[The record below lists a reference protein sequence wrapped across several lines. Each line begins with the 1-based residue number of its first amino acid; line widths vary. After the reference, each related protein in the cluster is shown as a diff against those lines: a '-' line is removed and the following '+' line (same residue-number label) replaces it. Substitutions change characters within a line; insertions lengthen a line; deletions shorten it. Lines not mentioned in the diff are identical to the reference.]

1 MAGAAPVGDAK
12 GAGGALRRWREL
24 WFAHYIPRMSV
35 SFPSRLLIGGEWC
48 GAPASSPVVNPFTGE
63 EFARVPLGGAAEIER
78 ALAAAQAAFPL
89 VRSVAGHR
97 RAALLLAVAAGIGKR
112 QAEFVET
119 IVTEAG
125 KPVTLAEA
133 EVARAQMTF
142 TMAAEEARRQHGELL
157 DMDAF
162 ASGDGHLGIAR
173 RFPIGVISAI
183 TPFNFPLNLVA
194 HKVAPCLATGNTM
207 VVKPAMK
214 TPLTS
219 LLLAEV
225 LVEAG
230 VPAGQMNF
238 VTCSNEDA
246 AQLVTDERVKKV
258 TFTGSPAVGWKL
270 KELCGKKKITLEL
283 GGNAGVI
290 LHADADLATATPAV
304 AMGGFAYAG
313 QSCISVQRVLIHES
327 LYDDA
332 KQRLVA
338 HIAEKVKTGDPRD
351 RATVVGPMITA
362 DALAGIR
369 AKLDAALA
377 AGAKLVCGGQVRGR
391 CLEATVLEDVDP
403 ALDLCAQEAF
413 APIVT
418 LHRYRDFEEAL
429 ATVNASDF
437 GLQAGIFTRDLQLAL
452 HAFDVLDVGGVLIN
466 QVPTFRTEN
475 MPYGGV
481 KDSGFGREGVRYA
494 MEEMTEMKSL
504 IIKRA

>member
-1 MAGAAPVGDAK
+1 
-12 GAGGALRRWREL
+12 
-24 WFAHYIPRMSV
+24 
-35 SFPSRLLIGGEWC
+35 
-48 GAPASSPVVNPFTGE
+48 
-63 EFARVPLGGAAEIER
+63 
-78 ALAAAQAAFPL
+78 
-89 VRSVAGHR
+89 
-97 RAALLLAVAAGIGKR
+97 
-112 QAEFVET
+112 
-119 IVTEAG
+119 
-125 KPVTLAEA
+125 
-133 EVARAQMTF
+133 
-142 TMAAEEARRQHGELL
+142 
-157 DMDAF
+157 
-162 ASGDGHLGIAR
+162 
-173 RFPIGVISAI
+173 
-183 TPFNFPLNLVA
+183 
-194 HKVAPCLATGNTM
+194 M
-207 VVKPAMK
+207 VVKPALK
-214 TPLTS
+214 TPLSS

-238 VTCSNEDA
+238 VTCSNEVA

-290 LHADADLATATPAV
+290 LHADADLATAIPAV
-304 AMGGFAYAG
+304 ATGGFAYAG

-327 LYDDA
+327 LYDEA
-332 KQRLVA
+332 RARLA
-338 HIAEKVKTGDPRD
+338 ACIAEKVKTGDPRD

-362 DALAGIR
+362 EALAGIR

-377 AGAKLVCGGQVRGR
+377 AGAKLVCGGEVRGR

-403 ALDLCAQEAF
+403 ALDLCVTEAF

-418 LHRYRDFEEAL
+418 LHRYRDFDEAL

-452 HAFDVLDVGGVLIN
+452 RAYEVLEVGGVMIN

-494 MEEMTEMKSL
+494 MDEMTELKSL
-504 IIKRA
+504 VIKRA